1 MSLVRIVQFVAP
13 LGKLFENKFFDGII
27 LYNMMVYS
35 TMVAIYHIIDFNKH
49 FNVAHKAGTGTK
61 MYFAWLTH
69 TNVMAGEI
77 TPKTALARGLMCMH
91 VLLTWGMVMVLLA
104 PSVLTLSRL
113 VKMKSA
119 SIFDNNK

>member
-1 MSLVRIVQFVAP
+1 MSLVRIAHFVAP
-13 LGKLFENKFFDGII
+13 LAKLFENKFFDGIV
-27 LYNMMVYS
+27 LYNVMVYS
-35 TMVAIYHIIDFNKH
+35 LMVAIYHLIDFNTH
-49 FNVAHKAGTGTK
+49 FEVNHKAGTGTK

-77 TPKTALARGLMCMH
+77 TPKTDVARGLMCMH
-91 VLLTWGMVMVLLA
+91 VLCTWGMVMVLLA

-119 SIFDNNK
+119 SIFNNNK